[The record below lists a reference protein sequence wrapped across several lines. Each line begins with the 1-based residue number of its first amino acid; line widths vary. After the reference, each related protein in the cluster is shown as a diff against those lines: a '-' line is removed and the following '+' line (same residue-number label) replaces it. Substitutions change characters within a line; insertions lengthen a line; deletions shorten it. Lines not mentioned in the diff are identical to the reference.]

1 MHGIYVKS
9 FKLGLS
15 LFFYFQQMSFFYLR
29 RRKVCQ
35 NEKVKWLNAHLRIH
49 RNSLS
54 NKLFTKKL
62 QQKVFIVSDTIFT
75 KKKIAEWNR
84 HFSHRLRF
92 FIAISQYNGSIEKQI
107 FTLHLFLF
115 SRKPDPD
122 PVPTDPGKSVP
133 FGFRLSLLDFID
145 DEDNI
150 ENKKV
155 VYKDINAASQ

>member
-1 MHGIYVKS
+1 
-9 FKLGLS
+9 
-15 LFFYFQQMSFFYLR
+15 MSFFYLR

-35 NEKVKWLNAHLRIH
+35 NEKVKWLNAHLSIH
-49 RNSLS
+49 RNSIS
-54 NKLFTKKL
+54 NKLFYKKVVEKSFYRL
-62 QQKVFIVSDTIFT
+62 RHRLH

-107 FTLHLFLF
+107 FTIHLFLF
-115 SRKPDPD
+115 SRKKKEPYD

-155 VYKDINAASQ
+155 VYKDINAAS

>member
-1 MHGIYVKS
+1 
-9 FKLGLS
+9 
-15 LFFYFQQMSFFYLR
+15 
-29 RRKVCQ
+29 
-35 NEKVKWLNAHLRIH
+35 
-49 RNSLS
+49 
-54 NKLFTKKL
+54 
-62 QQKVFIVSDTIFT
+62 
-75 KKKIAEWNR
+75 
-84 HFSHRLRF
+84 
-92 FIAISQYNGSIEKQI
+92 
-107 FTLHLFLF
+107 LFLF